1 MTHAWLLWL
10 VAVAAFDFRERRVPN
25 WLSLAGALGALASLL
40 SESQPFGIGWAGA
53 LGGATVG
60 FGVLLMLYIT
70 GLMGAGDV
78 KFAGAL
84 GLWVGSAPLMP
95 IWVGASLLAGLH
107 AALWLALQHWAVSP
121 RCFSALSG
129 ERQVEFAGR
138 SAPSGR
144 RARQRHIPYAAY
156 LAIATLAWLAAG
168 RTLSN

>member
-10 VAVAAFDFRERRVPN
+10 VAVAVFDLRRRRVPN
-25 WLSLAGALGALASLL
+25 WLSLAGTLGAITALL
-40 SESQPFGIGWAGA
+40 FESQPFGIGWAGA

-70 GLMGAGDV
+70 GLVGAGDV

-95 IWVGASLLAGLH
+95 IWVGASLLAGVH
-107 AALWLALQHWAVSP
+107 AAFWMALQHWPASS

-129 ERQVEFAGR
+129 ERQVQFAGHA
-138 SAPSGR
+138 APAGR
-144 RARQRHIPYAAY
+144 RARQHHIPYAAY